1 MRGSCLDKAK
11 EVINSERQ
19 DTYGN
24 PEDSFEIISEYWST
38 YLSAG
43 KTTDVIIEKEDVMI
57 MMGLLK
63 IARMS
68 AQRYNQDNYVDAAG
82 YIALADDE
90 AVK

>member
-1 MRGSCLDKAK
+1 MRGKCLDKAK
-11 EVINSERQ
+11 EVINGERQ

-24 PEDSFEIISEYWST
+24 PEDSFRVIAGYWGT
-38 YLSAG
+38 YLSVNI
-43 KTTDVIIEKEDVMI
+43 TSEDVMI
-57 MMGLLK
+57 MMALLK

-68 AQRYNQDNYVDAAG
+68 GQKYSHDNYVDAAG